1 MIARM
6 DTLDTKGRILAVA
19 RRMVQAHGYNA
30 LSIREVATEVGI
42 KGPAVHHHYP
52 TKGDLGAALA
62 RQYSDDA
69 QAYLDGLLERQK
81 SERTQFDDYI
91 KIFRAA
97 LENDNR
103 MCLSGILA
111 AEHHDLPDAV
121 KVEVARFM
129 DINVEWLTRLLSLD
143 AERKDKKANKA
154 RAMAIFAAVEGAQ
167 LIARGRADIRVFDET
182 LRAYRTNGLIP

>member
-69 QAYLDGLLERQK
+69 LAYLDGLLERQK

-121 KVEVARFM
+121 KVEVERFM

-167 LIARGRADIRVFDET
+167 LIARGRADIRIFDET

>member
-69 QAYLDGLLERQK
+69 QTYLDGLLERQK

-121 KVEVARFM
+121 KVEVERFM

-167 LIARGRADIRVFDET
+167 LIARGRADIRIFDET

>member
-1 MIARM
+1 MMAHM

-19 RRMVQAHGYNA
+19 RGMVQAHGYNA
-30 LSIREVATEVGI
+30 LSIREVANEVGI

-62 RQYSDDA
+62 RQYSDNAIAFLDA
-69 QAYLDGLLERQK
+69 LLEQHK
-81 SERTQFDDYI
+81 SERARLDHYI

-111 AEHHDLPDAV
+111 AEHHDLPAQV
-121 KVEVARFM
+121 SVEVQRFM

-143 AERKDKKANKA
+143 PQRNDKKANKA
-154 RAMAIFAAVEGAQ
+154 RAMAIFAAIEGAQ
-167 LIARGRADIRVFDET
+167 LIARGRADIRIFDET
-182 LRAYRTNGLIP
+182 IRAYRISGLIP